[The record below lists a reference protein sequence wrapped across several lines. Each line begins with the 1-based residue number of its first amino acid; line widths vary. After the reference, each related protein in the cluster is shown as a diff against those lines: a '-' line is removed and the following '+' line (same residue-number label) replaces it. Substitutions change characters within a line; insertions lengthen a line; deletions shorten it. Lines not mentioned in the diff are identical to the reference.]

1 MAALTSATI
10 IGAVGLAASVAGTA
24 TAVVGQQK
32 AAGASRRAEKLRSQ
46 QMSLEASR
54 KRREQIRQMLISQG
68 LISNNAANAGVGQQS
83 SGVISGSQAV
93 ASNTAFNATG
103 VDQSESIGA
112 GIFDANADIASA
124 GATTSLGQGISSFGS
139 NLTANSKAGGRVVD
153 SLFSLA

>member
-1 MAALTSATI
+1 
-10 IGAVGLAASVAGTA
+10 
-24 TAVVGQQK
+24 
-32 AAGASRRAEKLRSQ
+32 
-46 QMSLEASR
+46 
-54 KRREQIRQMLISQG
+54 MLISQG

-83 SGVISGSQAV
+83 SGVIGGSQAV
-93 ASNTAFNATG
+93 GSNTAFNATG